1 MANVSSTAAPYR
13 QVERIE
19 LGNRLLRRREVELK
33 TGKSRSAI
41 YAGVRN
47 GTFPAP
53 VPIGDKSVDEETELA
68 DVVQTMQKHAIK
80 RVPVLRDGRL
90 VGLVSRADL
99 LSQFLAK
106 KGLDSR

>member
-53 VPIGDKSVDEETELA
+53 VPIGDKSVAWLEEEVDSWIAARLA
-68 DVVQTMQKHAIK
+68 ERNRTLA
-80 RVPVLRDGRL
+80 GRQIHHFANTAQEA
-90 VGLVSRADL
+90 RA
-99 LSQFLAK
+99 
-106 KGLDSR
+106 